1 MSLPWLQEILHGCE
15 ANLAARQQEAERT
28 LKQAEAERQAQAQ
41 SLDEQIAA
49 AVAAAMQ
56 AQTSRDNG
64 HSPQQRTAAAPPQ
77 PPDAEGLASGHDHD
91 PSWCPKHE
99 VTMRW
104 HDGNA
109 VPIYRVTLVRESR
122 LPHTQPQLRSSR
134 DAAVL
139 FRQYLGEVD
148 REHFRVAMLDQ
159 KHKVIG
165 INTVSMGS
173 LTASVVHPREV
184 MKPAILSNAAALLC
198 CHNHPSGAPQPSQED
213 RALTK
218 RLVDAGQLLGIH
230 VIDHIILGDGSET
243 YYSFADEGLLP

>member
-1 MSLPWLQEILHGCE
+1 MYPTPSPVSQQGSLFPY
-15 ANLAARQQEAERT
+15 
-28 LKQAEAERQAQAQ
+28 
-41 SLDEQIAA
+41 LDGYP
-49 AVAAAMQ
+49 
-56 AQTSRDNG
+56 SR
-64 HSPQQRTAAAPPQ
+64 PY
-77 PPDAEGLASGHDHD
+77 
-91 PSWCPKHE
+91 C
-99 VTMRW
+99 
-104 HDGNA
+104 
-109 VPIYRVTLVRESR
+109 VPVYRVTLVRESH
-122 LPHTQPQLRSSR
+122 LPHAQPQLRSSR

-148 REHFRVAMLDQ
+148 REHFLVAMLDQ

-230 VIDHIILGDGSET
+230 VLDHIILGDGSET
-243 YYSFADEGLLP
+243 YYSFADEGLLL